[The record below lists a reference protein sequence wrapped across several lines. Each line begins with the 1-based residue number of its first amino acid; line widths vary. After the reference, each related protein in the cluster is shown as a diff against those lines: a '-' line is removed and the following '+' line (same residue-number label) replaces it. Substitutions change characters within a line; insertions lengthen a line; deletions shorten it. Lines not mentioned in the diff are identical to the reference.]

1 MTDSNPQDGDIEV
14 VEMSPEQAR
23 AHNEPL
29 IELVQSVCLA
39 LDARG
44 YDAEA
49 LLTVVRFCLI
59 NYALILDESWGN
71 GGEAIPSKASVKETL
86 GMVAGL
92 LRMNGDM

>member
-1 MTDSNPQDGDIEV
+1 MDANDIEI

-23 AHNEPL
+23 VHNEPL

-39 LDARG
+39 LEDRG
-44 YDAEA
+44 YTAEA
-49 LLTVVRFCLI
+49 LLTVVRFCVI
-59 NYALILDESWGN
+59 NYAMILDESWGN
-71 GGEAIPSKASVKETL
+71 SCEGVPSKASVKETL